1 MTDRPYTDDDLRAE
15 AARQHRAL
23 TRTADLV
30 VVGDQMDQETV
41 LSTEE
46 RDEPRTWAELLD
58 CEGDITP
65 AYEDAQEKVH
75 HLITR
80 AADVSEWAVNLGA
93 AGLTATTSM
102 GWYVSSTNGWD
113 IAVQFAHRP
122 QIRPGIRDEIES
134 AVRLAVERVLRE
146 HGLTPRGLDTSS

>member
-1 MTDRPYTDDDLRAE
+1 MTPAPYTDDDLRAE
-15 AARQHRAL
+15 AARQHRGL

-41 LSTEE
+41 PSTEDG
-46 RDEPRTWAELLD
+46 DEPRTWAELLG

-65 AYEDAQEKVH
+65 AYEEAQEEVH
-75 HLITR
+75 RLITR

-102 GWYVSSTNGWD
+102 GWYVTSSGWD
-113 IAVQFAHRP
+113 LAVQIAQRP
-122 QIRPGIRDEIES
+122 AIRPEVRDEIES
-134 AVRLAVERVLRE
+134 TVRLAVERVLRG
-146 HGLTPRGLDTSS
+146 HGLVPRGLDTTT